1 MARRATTA
9 KRRKAAPKKS
19 NRKKTAPKKK
29 SGGIGRLM
37 LGGAFVAGTLS
48 AIIAVG
54 SMLELDR
61 ASDEF
66 GRSADQIA
74 PDYSLA
80 EPEPTPMLRKDYQLA
95 ENAPAR
101 GRTGYLVGGNS
112 DNQGD
117 GAQGSTD
124 KITTPQSKPPV
135 TGSDILPGDS
145 GSDRDAGVNL
155 APGNISPV
163 DQNVPWRKFAAL
175 TPDTGN
181 KPVIA
186 IVIDDAGLDQ
196 PRTARTLKLPGPI
209 TIAYLPYARDLQPQ
223 VNAARAAGHEVMLHM
238 PMEPSSAS
246 VDPGPHALLSSYDR
260 QTILNEMTWMLD
272 RFDGYVGV
280 NNHMGSKFTSD
291 PERMRIV
298 MEVMKSRG
306 LMFLDSRTSAASVG
320 YSTANQLGVPAI
332 TRDIF
337 IDDADDAEK
346 IADMLSRTE
355 RVAAKQGF
363 AIAIGHPRDL
373 TLAALHKWI
382 PEILAKGFVLV
393 PITDVL
399 RRASQ
404 HATG

>member
-9 KRRKAAPKKS
+9 KRKKAAPKKS
-19 NRKKTAPKKK
+19 NRKKTAPTKK

-66 GRSADQIA
+66 GRAADQTA

-80 EPEPTPMLRKDYQLA
+80 EPEPAPMLRKDYKLS
-95 ENAPAR
+95 ENTPVR
-101 GRTGYLVGGNS
+101 GRTGYLVGGNVG
-112 DNQGD
+112 N
-117 GAQGSTD
+117 AQASTAQTGVQEQPD
-124 KITTPQSKPPV
+124 FIAPPQSKPPV
-135 TGSDILPGDS
+135 VAGNILPGDS
-145 GSDRDAGVNL
+145 GIDKPVGMST
-155 APGNISPV
+155 SPA
-163 DQNVPWRKFAAL
+163 DPNVPWRKYAAL
-175 TPDTGN
+175 TPDTGR

-196 PRTARTLKLPGPI
+196 PRTARTVKLPGPI
-209 TIAYLPYARDLQPQ
+209 TISYLPYARDLQPQ
-223 VNAARAAGHEVMLHM
+223 VNAARSAGHEIMLHM

-291 PERMRIV
+291 PERMHIV

-320 YSTANQLGVPAI
+320 YETANRFGVPAI

-346 IADMLSRTE
+346 IADMLRRTE
-355 RVAAKQGF
+355 RVAAKQGY